1 MSKIDKKELLKR
13 SAKNNMVN
21 FKAKFNDI
29 VTVQIKDITLNPH
42 QPRKSFDDDKIKEL
56 SESIAKYG
64 LLQPILI
71 TSDKV
76 LIAGERRLRATI
88 LLKQDM
94 IKAIVIKDV
103 DDNRMAEIAIIE
115 NLQREDLT
123 LFDEIEAI
131 SKLKIKKPHDIAKVL
146 NKSLSYIKRRITAF
160 ELIRKWDIRDRSLTL
175 TEILD
180 YRQNDDLNNTEIK
193 ENLSHNDLNNT
204 EIKENLSHN
213 DNVSNSLNENLKSI
227 DNKNDSK
234 LNNDIMSDEEINPKD
249 IDKIEK
255 KNSTKKEDKKKDF
268 EDIINN
274 EAVNN
279 NIVLDKKMLE
289 EEKELQQQF
298 KNLGFEV
305 VFLISG
311 EVLIKGNKLSLNKL
325 LDINIKKG

>member
-193 ENLSHNDLNNT
+193 ENLSHND
-204 EIKENLSHN
+204 
-213 DNVSNSLNENLKSI
+213 NVSNSLNENLKSI